1 MGSSAAEPSWGCR
14 EEVGEEGRC
23 CLGFLR
29 GGGGGGCLSDQ
40 SWASVHWG
48 RPSPRLGDMRPGR
61 RSQLRFLCDHGKAT
75 EGLGR
80 DRRLHSPVGT
90 CLLGSR
96 PFEARGRRA
105 GELGWEGR
113 LTPKCPKCCQSVQSV
128 VPSPFKTEGP
138 SGEGGAG
145 QSEQRGGLG
154 LCPAQTR
161 WLSLAGQKSHQAL
174 LPRCWIL
181 CLWHSRQ
188 LRFHL
193 FRRPGGGL
201 SRGG

>member
-1 MGSSAAEPSWGCR
+1 MR
-14 EEVGEEGRC
+14 
-23 CLGFLR
+23 
-29 GGGGGGCLSDQ
+29 
-40 SWASVHWG
+40 WG

-80 DRRLHSPVGT
+80 DRRLHSPVDT

-154 LCPAQTR
+154 TLPSPDQVAVACWPEIPSSLAAQVLDP
-161 WLSLAGQKSHQAL
+161 LSLALRAAQVPSFQEARGRPFPWRLTRNLACPSVPEEL
-174 LPRCWIL
+174 GPGVPEPRRC
-181 CLWHSRQ
+181 
-188 LRFHL
+188 
-193 FRRPGGGL
+193 
-201 SRGG
+201 